1 MTDPAHDLLPHI
13 FCGVIGS
20 TTTLDELRPYAE
32 SLRLAARMIDEAETI
47 DPLVMYAQMWDAEI
61 QRRMREEYRAAVAAD
76 DDDDPVASHL
86 PGTRISEWRPV
97 LPPLPGSGDQ
107 S

>member
-1 MTDPAHDLLPHI
+1 MTAPVHDLLPRI

-20 TTTLDELRPYAE
+20 PMTLDELRPYAE

-61 QRRMREEYRAAVAAD
+61 QRRMRGEYRAAVAAD
-76 DDDDPVASHL
+76 ADDDPM
-86 PGTRISEWRPV
+86 PF
-97 LPPLPGSGDQ
+97 
-107 S
+107 